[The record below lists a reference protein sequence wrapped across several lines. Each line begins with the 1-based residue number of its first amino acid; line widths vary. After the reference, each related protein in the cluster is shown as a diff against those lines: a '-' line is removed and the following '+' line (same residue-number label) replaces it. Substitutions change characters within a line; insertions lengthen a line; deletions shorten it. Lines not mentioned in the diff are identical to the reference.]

1 MLRINKNTSDSFI
14 AITLICSFMLLAQFG
29 CIPSRKTRVERRVK
43 KAIDG
48 LPFYMKISSSTEY
61 IPDEVK
67 KHYIDKVR
75 NHKMKNGNTYNYELS
90 NSFPSV
96 PGDMRRWEFHRYNG
110 VNYVCYV
117 IRLEVGSRTEFIWK
131 ISDNNGVI
139 NFEPENIDAGDLL
152 IIDTGKCRGMDRL
165 RKSPESDSEGKKKNT
180 IDELPLYLKISSST
194 EVLPDKAKKR
204 YIDEV
209 RNHKMNNGKTYDYEL
224 SNSFPSVPKDKRSWE
239 FYRFKGKNYVCY
251 IIRTEVGGQIP
262 FIWEVVESY
271 GVIDRF
277 HPENTEAG
285 SIFIIENGLRPGIS
299 KRWIKELRK
308 LPDSERMVVEFLM
321 DRETNNK
328 NPDFYDFSVK
338 IASKKFNIPEDR
350 VRKISSDFSKAISN
364 F

>member
-1 MLRINKNTSDSFI
+1 MFRIIKNSSYIPIFVI
-14 AITLICSFMLLAQFG
+14 LICSFILITQFG

-48 LPFYMKISSSTEY
+48 LPFYLKMSSSTEDL
-61 IPDEVK
+61 PDKVK
-67 KHYIDKVR
+67 KHYIDEVR
-75 NHKMKNGNTYNYELS
+75 NHKMKNGKTYDYELS

-96 PGDMRRWEFHRYNG
+96 PKDMRRWEFHRYNC

-117 IRLEVGSRTEFIWK
+117 IRPGAGERIPYIWK
-131 ISDNNGVI
+131 VSNNNCVI

-152 IIDTGKCRGMDRL
+152 IIDAGKYQGMDRL
-165 RKSPESDSEGKKKNT
+165 KKSFKSESEEKSAMDKFS
-180 IDELPLYLKISSST
+180 LYLKISSSM
-194 EVLPDKAKKR
+194 EVIPDKAKKR

-224 SNSFPSVPKDKRSWE
+224 SNSFPSVPDDKRSWE
-239 FYRFKGKNYVCY
+239 FHRFNSKNYVCY
-251 IIRTEVGGQIP
+251 VIRPGIEGQIP

-285 SIFIIENGLRPGIS
+285 SISIIEDGLRPGIN
-299 KRWIKELRK
+299 KCWIKELRK
-308 LPDSERMVVEFLM
+308 LSDSERMVVEFLM

-328 NPDFYDFSVK
+328 DPDFYDFSVK
-338 IASKKFNIPEDR
+338 IASKKF
-350 VRKISSDFSKAISN
+350 KISEQQINEIMQDFR
-364 F
+364 